1 MSNHQETLTKTLAE
15 KIVKAARPDN
25 QEETSAALAQFS
37 EINADAAEV
46 LATQFALRAEFPK
59 VRSLSL
65 AAAQALGKMNRSW
78 IVLDGLTSLTPE
90 LAKALARGGALSLK
104 GVKKLDKDT
113 AKELARHKLYL
124 HLSGVEEA
132 SDEVIEALSETKASL
147 FLDSLQH
154 VSNDALEKLISFRE
168 GILSLGIR
176 QLDEKQGQIIERYRG
191 KELWLDSVPALTDPV
206 AGSLSLVPC
215 FLSLKSV
222 RQFSEAACARLA
234 RRTEGWILAGNLNLS
249 ENGFKAL
256 FPDARTGE
264 LRLAGWIEL
273 PAYAYEIIRT
283 PRVINKW
290 LGRRYSDADFSKEP
304 AVLTPAGA
312 EAIVR
317 AGPSKVVLWLQSLP
331 DEVAEQLQKH
341 TGYLRIVVRDLS
353 VSAAA
358 SLAGRKYWPK
368 RIRESSTCQGQEW
381 SLSLGLKSLESA
393 QARALAETN
402 YPLKLLPLGD
412 LTDEAAAAL
421 ALHKGDL
428 WLGNAQADEMV
439 YAPNE
444 LLRSDDLSPT
454 AVKALAK
461 KIGTINGI
469 KPSQWVKK
477 HRKKQ
482 KVLHVDGQ
490 GFVPEE
496 WAQSQSVQK
505 RFPRLSL

>member
-1 MSNHQETLTKTLAE
+1 MSKNQEVLTKALAE
-15 KIVKAARPDN
+15 KIVNASRPDN
-25 QEETSAALAQFS
+25 KEETAAALAEFS

-46 LATQFALRAEFPK
+46 LATRFALRAEFPK
-59 VRSLSL
+59 VQHLSL
-65 AAAQALGKMNRSW
+65 AAAQALGKMRNSW
-78 IVLDGLTSLTPE
+78 IVLDGLTSLTPD
-90 LAKALARGGALSLK
+90 LASALASAGALSLK

-124 HLSGVEEA
+124 YLNGVEEA
-132 SDEVIEALSETKASL
+132 SDEAIQVLSETKASL

-154 VSNDALEKLISFRE
+154 VSNDALEKLILFRE
-168 GILSLGIR
+168 GILSLGLR
-176 QLDEKQGQIIERYRG
+176 QLDEKQGLIIERYRG

-222 RQFSEAACARLA
+222 RQFSEAACSRLA

-256 FPDARTGE
+256 FPDTRTGE

-273 PAYAYEIIRT
+273 PDYAYEIVRT

-290 LGRRYSDADFSKEP
+290 LGRRYSGADFSTEP

-317 AGPSKVVLWLQSLP
+317 AGRPSKVVLWLQSLP

-341 TGYLRIVVRDLS
+341 TGYLRIVVRDFS

-358 SLAGRKYWPK
+358 SLAGREYPPK
-368 RIRESSTCQGQEW
+368 RIRESSTWWDEWPSLPLGW
-381 SLSLGLKSLESA
+381 SLSLGLESLEVE
-393 QARALAETN
+393 QAEALAATL
-402 YPLKLLPLGD
+402 YPLKLPQLRRLHD
-412 LTDEAAAAL
+412 DAAAAL
-421 ALHKGDL
+421 AKHKGHL
-428 WLGNAQADEMV
+428 WLGPDETM
-439 YAPNE
+439 ANGKLSWLIE
-444 LLRSDDLSPT
+444 LSPA

-461 KIGTINGI
+461 KKGTINGM
-469 KPSQWVKK
+469 KSEQWAKSRSK
-477 HRKKQ
+477 TRK
-482 KVLHVDGQ
+482 
-490 GFVPEE
+490 
-496 WAQSQSVQK
+496 
-505 RFPRLSL
+505 